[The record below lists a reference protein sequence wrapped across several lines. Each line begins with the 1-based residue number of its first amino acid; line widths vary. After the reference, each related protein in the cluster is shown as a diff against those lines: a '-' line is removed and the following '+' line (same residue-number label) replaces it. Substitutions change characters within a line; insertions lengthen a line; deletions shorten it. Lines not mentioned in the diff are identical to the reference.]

1 MPKVYIIVVN
11 WNGWE
16 DTIECLE
23 SVYRLKYDDFSVIL
37 CDNGSINDSLERIA
51 EWAEGKIL
59 ASSANPQLKHLSHP
73 PYPKPIPFSRIDAH
87 SCQNLIG
94 RKERLF
100 LIQIGRN
107 LGFAAGN
114 NVGLRLALNTG
125 DMKYA
130 WLLNNDTVVAPD
142 ALIRL
147 VERMEESAESGLCGS
162 TLLYYDD
169 GKTVQA
175 LGGAHYNRWTA
186 RVGHI
191 GCGLTLEL
199 APSRDYVEEQMDY
212 VVGASMLVRLSFLEN
227 VGLMNDRYFLFFEE
241 IDWIT
246 RARGK
251 FHLAY
256 CPESIVYHKQGRSTG
271 EGPTKNR
278 ALDNV
283 GGRYGPRSRI
293 LFTRIHH
300 PIALVSVVVALLAS
314 AAFRLATGRFA
325 SFKTLMHGVL
335 SGTTMSLN
343 DPSDDFSSPH
353 TNEYES
359 TLN

>member
-1 MPKVYIIVVN
+1 
-11 WNGWE
+11 
-16 DTIECLE
+16 
-23 SVYRLKYDDFSVIL
+23 
-37 CDNGSINDSLERIA
+37 
-51 EWAEGKIL
+51 
-59 ASSANPQLKHLSHP
+59 
-73 PYPKPIPFSRIDAH
+73 
-87 SCQNLIG
+87 
-94 RKERLF
+94 
-100 LIQIGRN
+100 
-107 LGFAAGN
+107 
-114 NVGLRLALNTG
+114 
-125 DMKYA
+125 
-130 WLLNNDTVVAPD
+130 
-142 ALIRL
+142 
-147 VERMEESAESGLCGS
+147 
-162 TLLYYDD
+162 
-169 GKTVQA
+169 
-175 LGGAHYNRWTA
+175 
-186 RVGHI
+186 
-191 GCGLTLEL
+191 
-199 APSRDYVEEQMDY
+199 
-212 VVGASMLVRLSFLEN
+212 LVRLSFLEN